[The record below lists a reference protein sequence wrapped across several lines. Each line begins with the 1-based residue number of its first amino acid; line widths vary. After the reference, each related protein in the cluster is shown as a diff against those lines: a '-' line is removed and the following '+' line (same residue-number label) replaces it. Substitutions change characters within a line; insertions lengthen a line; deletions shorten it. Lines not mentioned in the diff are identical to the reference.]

1 MKRAISF
8 AAVAIVMSLTG
19 CADMQK
25 QASGYLP
32 GSSSQQPAQV
42 AVEGGQPVQYI
53 PGTGTGKSVTTT
65 RAGTSYQA
73 STSNGEESSF
83 MGDMVK
89 SATDSLKSEA
99 TSGVRSTV
107 RGLFSR

>member
-8 AAVAIVMSLTG
+8 AAAVMVLSLTG

-32 GSSSQQPAQV
+32 SSSSQQPAQV

-73 STSNGEESSF
+73 NANTEESSF

-89 SATDSLKSEA
+89 TATDSLKSEA